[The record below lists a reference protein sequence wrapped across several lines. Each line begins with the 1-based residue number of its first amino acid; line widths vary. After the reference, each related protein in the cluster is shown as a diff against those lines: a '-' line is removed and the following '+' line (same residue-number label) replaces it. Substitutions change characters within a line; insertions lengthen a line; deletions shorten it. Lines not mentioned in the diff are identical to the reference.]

1 MPNVAAGL
9 LMYRKGNDEVE
20 FFLVH
25 PGGPFYVRKNEG
37 VWSIP
42 KGIPE
47 KKDEELLQTAQR
59 EFFEETGIKPHGPFH
74 PLGSTKLKSGKI
86 VHAWAFEGDWD
97 PSTGIISN
105 LITIAWPPSSKKFI
119 DIPEVD
125 KAEWMTR
132 DQALKMIHPAQV
144 VFLTEAEKFFKVRNR

>member
-1 MPNVAAGL
+1 MARVAAGL
-9 LMYRKGNDEVE
+9 LMCRRGEEGLE

-25 PGGPFYVRKNEG
+25 PGGPFWAKKNEG

-47 KKDEELLQTAQR
+47 KNEELLETAQR
-59 EFFEETGIKPHGPFH
+59 EFFEETGIKAQGPFH

-97 PSTGIISN
+97 PSTGITSN
-105 LITIAWPPSSKKFI
+105 LIKIAWPPSSKKFM

-125 KAEWMTR
+125 KAEWVTL
-132 DQALKMIHPAQV
+132 DKALKMIHPAQAA
-144 VFLTEAEKFFKVRNR
+144 FLAEAEKLFNVRNR